1 MRKTRSFLCRCSF
14 SAIIQEIFC
23 ILASSRTLAVMLS
36 PPVSSLSVARNH
48 RPLPSATRPSEMPAS
63 KLSDRCHVTKDNLSV
78 AACLRVARAC
88 ISFKIPFC
96 LANPLGSYLWKLSG
110 LKNLISKCVV
120 LAVHLD
126 HTGGKP
132 LVLCS
137 EAGLNTFVSTAY
149 IPTFLHLTRQ
159 SAKPP
164 PRLTAFIAGLL
175 MDP

>member
-14 SAIIQEIFC
+14 LARIQEILC
-23 ILASSRTLAVMLS
+23 ILASGGTLAVMLS

-48 RPLPSATRPSEMPAS
+48 RPLPSASRPWGMPAS
-63 KLSDRCHVTKDNLSV
+63 KLSDRCQVARDYSCV
-78 AACLRVARAC
+78 AACLRVARAR

-110 LKNLISKCVV
+110 LQNLTSKCVV

-137 EAGLNTFVSTAY
+137 EAGLNTFVSTAC

-175 MDP
+175 IDP